1 MQANAN
7 LPPIT
12 VSSRD
17 LARLEQLL
25 DSPGLRHVPAALALG
40 EELERATVLAP
51 ERMPADVVTMNST
64 VHCVDELSGE
74 QHHLTLSYPNE
85 ADVAR
90 HDRTIADL
98 DFQLKQLAP
107 SVRTRTAWE
116 QEHRAELDRIRTL
129 DREISVAERLNRVA
143 VREIGRSRERSLGI
157 EL

>member
-74 QHHLTLSYPNE
+74 HHHLTLTYPNE
-85 ADVAR
+85 ADVAHQR
-90 HDRTIADL
+90 VSV
-98 DFQLKQLAP
+98 LAP
-107 SVRTRTAWE
+107 VGSALLGLAVGSVIDWQAPGGRDLRVRVTAISYQPE
-116 QEHRAELDRIRTL
+116 AAGDRHR
-129 DREISVAERLNRVA
+129 
-143 VREIGRSRERSLGI
+143 
-157 EL
+157 

>member
-1 MQANAN
+1 MQANAH

-12 VSSRD
+12 VSSLD

-40 EELERATVLAP
+40 AELERATVLAP

-74 QHHLTLSYPNE
+74 HHHLTLSYPNE

-90 HDRTIADL
+90 HRVSV
-98 DFQLKQLAP
+98 LAP
-107 SVRTRTAWE
+107 VGSALLGLAVGNVIDWQAPGGRELRVRVTAVSYQPE
-116 QEHRAELDRIRTL
+116 AAGDRHR
-129 DREISVAERLNRVA
+129 
-143 VREIGRSRERSLGI
+143 
-157 EL
+157 

>member
-40 EELERATVLAP
+40 QELERATVLPP

-74 QHHLTLSYPNE
+74 HHHLTLSYPND
-85 ADVAR
+85 ADVASR
-90 HDRTIADL
+90 RVSV
-98 DFQLKQLAP
+98 LAP
-107 SVRTRTAWE
+107 VGSALLGLAVGSVIDWQAPGGR
-116 QEHRAELDRIRTL
+116 ELR
-129 DREISVAERLNRVA
+129 VRVA
-143 VREIGRSRERSLGI
+143 SISYQPEAAGNSYR
-157 EL
+157 

>member
-1 MQANAN
+1 MQANIH

-51 ERMPADVVTMNST
+51 EHMPADVVTMNST

-74 QHHLTLSYPNE
+74 THHVTLSYPNE

-90 HDRTIADL
+90 QRVSV
-98 DFQLKQLAP
+98 LAP
-107 SVRTRTAWE
+107 VGSALLGLAVGSVIDWRAPGGRELRVRVTAISHQPEAAGDW
-116 QEHRAELDRIRTL
+116 HR
-129 DREISVAERLNRVA
+129 
-143 VREIGRSRERSLGI
+143 
-157 EL
+157 

>member
-1 MQANAN
+1 MQANTH

-74 QHHLTLSYPNE
+74 HHHLTLSYPNE
-85 ADVAR
+85 ADVAHHR
-90 HDRTIADL
+90 VSV
-98 DFQLKQLAP
+98 LAP
-107 SVRTRTAWE
+107 VGSALLGLAVGSVIDWYAPGGRALRVRVTAVSYQPE
-116 QEHRAELDRIRTL
+116 AAGDRHR
-129 DREISVAERLNRVA
+129 
-143 VREIGRSRERSLGI
+143 
-157 EL
+157 